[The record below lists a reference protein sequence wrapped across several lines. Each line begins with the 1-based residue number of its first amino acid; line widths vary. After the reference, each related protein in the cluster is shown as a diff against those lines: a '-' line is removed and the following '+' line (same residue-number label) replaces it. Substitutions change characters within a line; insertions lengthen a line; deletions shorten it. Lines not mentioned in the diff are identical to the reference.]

1 MINGDGLLRVFWPND
16 IPRSSSSGVI
26 IGWRNSDLDLFVVTV
41 LEDVEVGEALDT
53 EKGLFTML
61 IIIALQGQKCR

>member
-16 IPRSSSSGVI
+16 IPRSSSPGVI

-41 LEDVEVGEALDT
+41 LEDVEVCEVYDT
-53 EKGLFTML
+53 RERARF
-61 IIIALQGQKCR
+61 

>member
-16 IPRSSSSGVI
+16 ISRSSSPGVI

-41 LEDVEVGEALDT
+41 LEDVEVCEVLDT
-53 EKGLFTML
+53 E
-61 IIIALQGQKCR
+61 